1 VRYIA
6 FVILGVFTLIMMLRN
21 AIKGKFSEKESLVW
35 AIAGLIMVTS
45 PFYMRYV
52 DRISL
57 FLGVSYTP
65 ALIFALLFVFV
76 FLLIY
81 RLSAMIYKLNER
93 MTELIQQNAIFEKE
107 IRKLKIKM
115 ETTGQ
120 KAESG
125 DEPKQDDK
133 NENEPE

>member
-1 VRYIA
+1 MRYIP
-6 FVILGVFTLIMMLRN
+6 FVILGAFTLTMMVRN

-52 DRISL
+52 DRVSL

-65 ALIFALLFVFV
+65 ALIFALLFIFV

-93 MTELIQQNAIFEKE
+93 MTELIQLNAIYEQE
-107 IRKLKIKM
+107 IGKLKM
-115 ETTGQ
+115 EAGQ
-120 KAESG
+120 KTASGVEPTQKTAGG
-125 DEPKQDDK
+125 DEPT
-133 NENEPE
+133 

>member
-1 VRYIA
+1 
-6 FVILGVFTLIMMLRN
+6 MMLRN

-115 ETTGQ
+115 EATGQ
-120 KAESG
+120 KAGSG
-125 DEPKQDDK
+125 DESKQKDK
-133 NENEPE
+133 NGNEPE